1 MNGEFY
7 KVIYGRR
14 VKVYDSFRIV
24 VFFFYFEDMW
34 EELKRFFWLEI
45 FGFIEKYVGKM
56 GVFFGKVF
64 ICL

>member
-1 MNGEFY
+1 M
-7 KVIYGRR
+7 
-14 VKVYDSFRIV
+14 KVYDSFRIV